1 MDIEDI
7 ITGRRSQYV
16 GQFSGEKVSNKK
28 VEKMLELANWAPTH
42 KHTEPW
48 RFVVFEDSALRGFI
62 DTLCDIYVRHTDASD
77 FNPSFVEKMQK
88 RKDLIS
94 HIILIVMERN
104 EKANLPEFEEIA
116 STAMAVQNMW
126 LYISQFED
134 VGGYWSSPKI
144 VLGHAL
150 HEHLLL
156 KENQRCL
163 GMFLL
168 GKIKDDAIK
177 AVGKRGEWKEKV
189 KWHKI

>member
-1 MDIEDI
+1 MTIEELI
-7 ITGRRSQYV
+7 KGRRAEYV
-16 GQFSGEKVSNKK
+16 SQFSGEKVGSEI
-28 VEKMLELANWAPTH
+28 VENMLELANWAPTH

-48 RFVVFEDSALRGFI
+48 RFIVYEDKALHIFI
-62 DTLCDIYVRHTDASD
+62 DALCEIYVRTTSSTD

-104 EKANLPEFEEIA
+104 DKVNLPEFEEIA

-134 VGGYWSSPKI
+134 VGGYWSSPKV

-150 HEHLLL
+150 HEELKL
-156 KENQRCL
+156 KENQSCL

-168 GKIKDDAIK
+168 GKIKPDAIQ
-177 AVGKRGEWKEKV
+177 AVGKRRDWKEKV
-189 KWHKI
+189 KWHKN